1 MVHFLMHGK
10 GGKYKP
16 LLDRYV
22 KVLQETR
29 SPSEARAV
37 FTSADLGT
45 IQREWLS
52 YVKSLR

>member
-1 MVHFLMHGK
+1 VHFLMHGK

-16 LLDRYV
+16 LLERYV
-22 KVLQETR
+22 KVLLETR
-29 SPSEARAV
+29 STGEARAV
-37 FTSADLGT
+37 FTGADLAT